1 MGLHIIYSI
10 TNMSTS
16 RLLIRKKNIYFFWYE
31 VVGRLRWYEPVAF
44 WYEVVGTLVRT
55 GSFLVRSGRLRSGHG
70 TKCLE
75 TV

>member
-1 MGLHIIYSI
+1 MVRTGL
-10 TNMSTS
+10 
-16 RLLIRKKNIYFFWYE
+16 
-31 VVGRLRWYEPVAF
+31 VAF

-75 TV
+75 TVSGSDQSPADMAGARAEAPDPDWPSRRSPETCSYQ